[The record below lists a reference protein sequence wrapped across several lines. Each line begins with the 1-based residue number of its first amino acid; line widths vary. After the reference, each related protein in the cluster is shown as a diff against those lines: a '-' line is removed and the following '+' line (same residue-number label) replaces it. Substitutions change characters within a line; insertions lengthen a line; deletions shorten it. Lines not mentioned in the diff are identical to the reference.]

1 MDSRAGS
8 VRRRRRSAVTT
19 PPPPAPPAPS
29 APPGAAEPAKRAKK
43 AAKRAPSALE
53 PVRRLPRRGT
63 VGTGGGLA
71 GSNGAGTAGTAT
83 NASAPTSAAL
93 VTGAPRAGPPW
104 EAASPQA
111 EQALRRR
118 PFINLCGDY
127 RFLRAGYWALVD
139 AELNGIASNPSPMQA
154 VTAQNA
160 AACLL
165 VARHAGIET
174 VEWKVARTAQDVE
187 PPSLLVPCSGM
198 TDAHYEVKSARS
210 RAAQWR
216 SATQNGTR
224 AALAVKLTGDLRS
237 MRMIVGVTAH
247 EHYALAWNVWRTFG
261 VPLATIWYVEARQP
275 DVPEG
280 APGAPGASRP
290 LFLGL
295 DPLPLHELTERELR
309 LYEEISQRPLM
320 LHPHPEAP

>member
-1 MDSRAGS
+1 MRW
-8 VRRRRRSAVTT
+8 RHRSTVTSS
-19 PPPPAPPAPS
+19 PPPPAAPPAPPASSVPASTSATALS
-29 APPGAAEPAKRAKK
+29 APSGGTARSKNRQATPPG
-43 AAKRAPSALE
+43 LQ
-53 PVRRLPRRGT
+53 PVRRLPKR
-63 VGTGGGLA
+63 
-71 GSNGAGTAGTAT
+71 SP
-83 NASAPTSAAL
+83 APAL
-93 VTGAPRAGPPW
+93 TPGPAPRTSPPW

-139 AELNGIASNPSPMQA
+139 AELNGVASNPSPMQA

-174 VEWKVARTAQDVE
+174 VEWKVARSPQDVE
-187 PPSLLVPCSGM
+187 LPSLLVACSGM
-198 TDAHYEVKSARS
+198 TDAHYEVKAARS

-224 AALAVKLTGDLRS
+224 AALAVKLNGDLRS
-237 MRMIVGVTAH
+237 MRMIVGVTSH
-247 EHYALAWNVWRTFG
+247 ENYQLAWDVWRTFG
-261 VPLATIWYVEARQP
+261 VPLATIWYLETGDP
-275 DVPEG
+275 DGPDG
-280 APGAPGASRP
+280 AGGSKP

-295 DPLPLHELTERELR
+295 DPLPLHEVSERELR
-309 LYEEISQRPLM
+309 LYGEISQRPLM
-320 LHPHPEAP
+320 LHPPEGN

>member
-1 MDSRAGS
+1 PKGGA
-8 VRRRRRSAVTT
+8 A
-19 PPPPAPPAPS
+19 PAPAVPTALSGPPS
-29 APPGAAEPAKRAKK
+29 
-43 AAKRAPSALE
+43 
-53 PVRRLPRRGT
+53 
-63 VGTGGGLA
+63 LA
-71 GSNGAGTAGTAT
+71 SRT
-83 NASAPTSAAL
+83 
-93 VTGAPRAGPPW
+93 GPPW

-111 EQALRRR
+111 GQALRRR

-224 AALAVKLTGDLRS
+224 AALAVKLDGDLRS

-247 EHYALAWNVWRTFG
+247 EHYHLAWNVWRTFG
-261 VPLATIWYVEARQP
+261 VPLATIWYVQP
-275 DVPEG
+275 ESPESPVPPVPSVPPATSPAEP
-280 APGAPGASRP
+280 APAPEPAPAGRP

-320 LHPHPEAP
+320 LHPQPEAP

>member
-1 MDSRAGS
+1 MASAARKPKRAS
-8 VRRRRRSAVTT
+8 
-19 PPPPAPPAPS
+19 PPA
-29 APPGAAEPAKRAKK
+29 
-43 AAKRAPSALE
+43 LQ
-53 PVRRLPRRGT
+53 PVPRLPRRT
-63 VGTGGGLA
+63 P
-71 GSNGAGTAGTAT
+71 AT
-83 NASAPTSAAL
+83 PSL
-93 VTGAPRAGPPW
+93 REPRTNPPW

-139 AELNGIASNPSPMQA
+139 AELNGVASNPSPMQA

-174 VEWKVARTAQDVE
+174 VDWKVAKTPQDIDL
-187 PPSLLVPCSGM
+187 PALLVPCSGL
-198 TDAHYEVKSARS
+198 TDATYEVKSARS
-210 RAAQWR
+210 RAPQWR

-224 AALAVKLTGDLRS
+224 TALSVRLGGDLRW

-247 EHYALAWNVWRTFG
+247 ENYALAWDVWRTFG
-261 VPLATIWYVEARQP
+261 VPLATIWYIETGDP
-275 DVPEG
+275 DGPTG
-280 APGAPGASRP
+280 SRP

-309 LYEEISQRPLM
+309 LFEEISQRPLSI
-320 LHPHPEAP
+320 HDGQAGGSA

>member
-1 MDSRAGS
+1 MGGKR
-8 VRRRRRSAVTT
+8 
-19 PPPPAPPAPS
+19 PAPPA
-29 APPGAAEPAKRAKK
+29 
-43 AAKRAPSALE
+43 LQ
-53 PVRRLPRRGT
+53 PVRRLPKRSP
-63 VGTGGGLA
+63 A
-71 GSNGAGTAGTAT
+71 NNGP
-83 NASAPTSAAL
+83 SQQAPSQRT
-93 VTGAPRAGPPW
+93 GPPW
-104 EAASPQA
+104 DAQSPQA

-174 VEWKVARTAQDVE
+174 VEWKVARTPQDIE

-224 AALAVKLTGDLRS
+224 AALAVKLNGDLRS
-237 MRMIVGVTAH
+237 MRMIVGVTSH
-247 EHYALAWNVWRTFG
+247 DNYQLAWDVWRTFG
-261 VPLATIWYVEARQP
+261 VPLATIWYLETGDP
-275 DVPEG
+275 DGIGPDGNGVTG
-280 APGAPGASRP
+280 SKP

-295 DPLPLHELTERELR
+295 DPLPLHEVSERELR

-320 LHPHPEAP
+320 LHPEGN

>member
-1 MDSRAGS
+1 
-8 VRRRRRSAVTT
+8 VTT

-29 APPGAAEPAKRAKK
+29 APPATAKPAKPP
-43 AAKRAPSALE
+43 AAKRPASPALQ
-53 PVRRLPRRGT
+53 PVRRLPKRSPANAASGASGSAGANGALG
-63 VGTGGGLA
+63 VGGG
-71 GSNGAGTAGTAT
+71 GGFPGG
-83 NASAPTSAAL
+83 PRTS
-93 VTGAPRAGPPW
+93 PPW

-174 VEWKVARTAQDVE
+174 VSWKVARTPQDVE
-187 PPSLLVPCSGM
+187 PPCLLVPCSGL

-224 AALAVKLTGDLRS
+224 AALAVKLDGDLRS
-237 MRMIVGVTAH
+237 MRMIVGVTGH
-247 EHYALAWNVWRTFG
+247 ENYQLAWDVWRTFG
-261 VPLATIWYVEARQP
+261 VPLATIWYLETGDP
-275 DVPEG
+275 DG
-280 APGAPGASRP
+280 PGGPDGASGSKP

-295 DPLPLHELTERELR
+295 DPLPLHEVSERELR
-309 LYEEISQRPLM
+309 LYGEISQRPLM
-320 LHPHPEAP
+320 IHPPEGN

>member
-1 MDSRAGS
+1 MDSRAGA
-8 VRRRRRSAVTT
+8 VRRRCRSPVTT
-19 PPPPAPPAPS
+19 PPPPAPQAPS
-29 APPGAAEPAKRAKK
+29 APFATAKPTQ
-43 AAKRAPSALE
+43 AAKRPAPPALE
-53 PVRRLPRRGT
+53 PVRRLPKR
-63 VGTGGGLA
+63 
-71 GSNGAGTAGTAT
+71 
-83 NASAPTSAAL
+83 SAAP
-93 VTGAPRAGPPW
+93 APAPAAQAARTGPPW

-174 VEWKVARTAQDVE
+174 VEWKVARSAQDVE
-187 PPSLLVPCSGM
+187 PPSLLVPCSGL

-224 AALAVKLTGDLRS
+224 AALAVRLTGDLRS
-237 MRMIVGVTAH
+237 MRMVVGVTAH
-247 EHYALAWNVWRTFG
+247 EHYPLAWNVWRTFG
-261 VPLATIWYVEARQP
+261 VPLATIWYVEVGTGSP
-275 DVPEG
+275 DG
-280 APGAPGASRP
+280 ADAAAGTPGSKP

-320 LHPHPEAP
+320 LHPQPEVP